1 MSIRNKMVGGIGI
14 GVIILLVFIS
24 FYFYSNSKEMVSN
37 EEENKVKLVASQVYS
52 TIDSELDGTRLAVE
66 SIAKNQE
73 IAKLFAERDREGLI
87 KMLLPVF
94 ESIKGDVA
102 QFQFHLPNSDSFL
115 RLHKLEKF
123 GDSLKSFRFTV
134 NEANSKKETIMGLEE
149 GVAGY
154 GLRVVAPMSYNGKH
168 IGTVEYGRKFSTVFL
183 NDLKESLDG
192 EFFLYTLD
200 QTKENYAET
209 KGLLGA
215 TLENDDYYIENNSLA
230 KIAEGKYFSLKTA
243 DQLSTVI
250 IIPVKDFNG
259 NVIGYIKN
267 IVSRKSIVD
276 NLSAIKRNAILIGVA
291 GIFLLMIFVFLIVS
305 SLIKPLNG
313 LVEGTQK
320 VADGDLTSKFNTKRR
335 DEIGELSNSF
345 DNMIDKL
352 RLVIGETKDAT
363 MILDE
368 SVVIV
373 SELSGNNLNTT
384 TELADVIE
392 NMSKEVEEQVS
403 YVKKTGE
410 IVDSVAYSVNE
421 MSSNTDGLKELIA
434 LAADVANEGA
444 GKLKDVSYQMDL
456 ISKNAV
462 DTSENIQ
469 KLNQSSN
476 EISQIIGQIS
486 DISDQT
492 NLLALNASIEAA
504 RAGEHGKGFAVVAD
518 EVKKLAAETLE
529 AASQIAEII
538 NYFKTN
544 IEKTVSSINIVT
556 DDVKKGKNLV
566 DETNISFDKITDS
579 MTTSIDD
586 VEEFAEGVVGVLNT
600 SKEGQKAVSNIVEI
614 IESLAAK
621 IQEVTASVIDEKEAI
636 EQMDDEMSKFS
647 ELSKNLE
654 EIVNTFKL

>member
-352 RLVIGETKDAT
+352 KLVIGETKDAT
-363 MILDE
+363 TILDE

-373 SELSGNNLNTT
+373 SELSSNNLNTT

-529 AASQIAEII
+529 AASQISEII

>member
-1 MSIRNKMVGGIGI
+1 MSIRNKLVLGIGI
-14 GVIILLVFIS
+14 VVIILLIS
-24 FYFYSNSKEMVSN
+24 LSSFFYFNSKEMVSV
-37 EEENKVKLVASQVYS
+37 EEDNQVGLVVSQVYS
-52 TIDSELDGTRLAVE
+52 AIDAELDGTRLAVE

-73 IAKLFAERDREGLI
+73 IAKLFYERDREGLT

-94 ESIKGDVA
+94 ESIKSDVA

-115 RLHKLEKF
+115 RLHKPEKF
-123 GDSLKSFRFTV
+123 GDSLKGFRFTV

-154 GLRVVAPMSYNGKH
+154 GLRVVAPMSYDGKH
-168 IGTVEYGRKFSTVFL
+168 IGSVEYGRKFSSGFL
-183 NDLKESLDG
+183 MKLKESLDG

-200 QTKENYAET
+200 QTKENYAEN
-209 KGLLGA
+209 KGLLGS
-215 TLENDDYYIENNSLA
+215 TLENDNYYIETDKLSEIA
-230 KIAEGKYFSLKTA
+230 KGDAITLFTDDNLN
-243 DQLSTVI
+243 TVI
-250 IIPVKDFNG
+250 IIPVTDFG
-259 NVIGYIKN
+259 GKVIGYIKN
-267 IVSRKSIVD
+267 IKSRELIVD
-276 NLSAIKRNAILIGVA
+276 TLSALKRNAILIGAFGMLLVL
-291 GIFLLMIFVFLIVS
+291 IFIFFIVTL
-305 SLIKPLNG
+305 LIKPLNG
-313 LVEGTQK
+313 LVKGTKK
-320 VADGDLTSKFNTKRR
+320 VADGDLTDKFETNRK

-345 DNMIDKL
+345 DNMLDKL
-352 RLVIGETKDAT
+352 KLVIGETKDAT
-363 MILDE
+363 MVLDE
-368 SVVIV
+368 SVVTV
-373 SELSGNNLNTT
+373 SQLSENNLNTT

-421 MSSNTDGLKELIA
+421 MSSNTDGLRNLIV
-434 LAADVANEGA
+434 LAGDVANEGA

-456 ISKNAV
+456 ISKNAI

-529 AASQIAEII
+529 AASQIAGII
-538 NYFKTN
+538 NYFKAN

-566 DETNISFDKITDS
+566 DETNISFNKITDS
-579 MTTSIDD
+579 MTTSIDNI
-586 VEEFAEGVVGVLNT
+586 EEFAEGVVGVLST
-600 SKEGQKAVSNIVEI
+600 SKEGQKAVSDIVEI

-621 IQEVTASVIDEKEAI
+621 IEEVTASVIDEKEAI

-654 EIVNTFKL
+654 EIVAIFKL